1 MTRICILGGGFGG
14 LYTALNLA
22 RLPWAVNPEIILID
36 KSDRFLFTPFLYE
49 LVTSELQEWEIA
61 PTFAEL
67 LVDTGITFIQGLV
80 TNIDFETKQ
89 VEVNV
94 GQRSILQDVVRY
106 DRLVLAI
113 GGETPIDLVDG
124 AAEHAIPFRTLN
136 DFYRLNSKLELL
148 EASNRD
154 KIRICIAGGGSSGV
168 ELACKIA
175 DRLKVRAKDRGR
187 VRLVNRNDK
196 ILANSPPA
204 NRLIAERALLQR
216 GVWTDLNTRV
226 SQITESEVTLDY
238 ASGSDTLPVDIL
250 LWTVGSTF
258 SKLLQNLPVEH
269 RQPINSQNNRNRQG
283 AIATESTLQV
293 KQHPNVFAIG
303 DLAGCFDDSGTL
315 LPATAQVAFQQ
326 SQYCAWNIW
335 ASLNQKPLVSF
346 SYIPLGEFISLG
358 VDGATASIFGKFTV
372 DGLPAH
378 FMRRFAYL
386 LRMPTWQHQLK
397 IGSHWLTKPLI
408 ELLRKSAV

>member
-22 RLPWAVNPEIILID
+22 RLPWSVMPEIILVD

-49 LVTSELQEWEIA
+49 LVTAEMQEWEIA

-67 LVDTGITFIQGLV
+67 LVDTGIQFVQGLV

-89 VEVNV
+89 VEVNI
-94 GQRSILQDVVRY
+94 GQRNTIEY
-106 DRLVLAI
+106 DRLILAI
-113 GGETPIDLVDG
+113 GGETPMNLVKG
-124 AAEHAIPFRTLN
+124 ASEYAIPFRNLN

-154 KIRICIAGGGSSGV
+154 KIRVCIAGGGSSGV

-175 DRLKVRAKDRGR
+175 DRLKDRGR
-187 VRLVNRNDK
+187 VRLIDRNDK
-196 ILANSPPA
+196 ILANSTEA
-204 NRLIAERALLQR
+204 NRSIAELALSQR

-226 SQITESEVTLDY
+226 SQVTDEEVILEY
-238 ASGSDTLPVDIL
+238 ADGSDTLPVDII

-258 SKLLQNLPVEH
+258 SKLLQNLPVSHNH
-269 RQPINSQNNRNRQG
+269 RG
-283 AIATESTLQV
+283 TIATESTLQV
-293 KQHPNVFAIG
+293 KGYPDVFAIG
-303 DLAGCFDDSGTL
+303 DLAGCTDANGYL

-358 VDGATASIFGKFTV
+358 IDGATASIFGKFSI
-372 DGLPAH
+372 DGLPAS
-378 FMRRFAYL
+378 FMRKFAYL
-386 LRMPTWQHQLK
+386 LRMPTFQHQWK
-397 IGSHWLTKPLI
+397 IGVHWLTKPLV
-408 ELLRKSAV
+408 ELLRKSV

>member
-22 RLPWAVNPEIILID
+22 RLPWAVSPEIILVD

-49 LVTSELQEWEIA
+49 LVTGEMQEWEIA

-67 LVDTGITFIQGLV
+67 LADTGIQFVHGLV
-80 TNIDFETKQ
+80 TNIDLEAQQ
-89 VEVNV
+89 VEVNI
-94 GQRSILQDVVRY
+94 GQPSILAY

-113 GGETPIDLVDG
+113 GSETPMQTVDG
-124 AAEHAIPFRTLN
+124 AAEYAIPFRNLN

-148 EASNRD
+148 EASDRD

-175 DRLKVRAKDRGR
+175 DRLKERGR
-187 VRLVNRNDK
+187 VRLVDRNAK
-196 ILANSPPA
+196 ILNNSTEA
-204 NRLIAERALLQR
+204 NRKIAELALSQR

-226 SQITESEVTLDY
+226 SQINDSEVTLDY
-238 ASGSDTLPVDIL
+238 ADGSDTLPVDIV
-250 LWTVGSTF
+250 LWTVGSNF
-258 SKLLQNLPVEH
+258 SKVLQNLSVEH
-269 RQPINSQNNRNRQG
+269 RQG

-293 KQHPNVFAIG
+293 KGYTDVFAIG
-303 DLAGCFDDSGTL
+303 DLANFFDANSIP
-315 LPATAQVAFQQ
+315 LPSTAQVAFQQ
-326 SQYCAWNIW
+326 AQYCAWNIW
-335 ASLNQKPLVSF
+335 ASLNQKALVPF

-358 VDGATASIFGKFTV
+358 IDGATASIFGKFSI

-378 FMRRFAYL
+378 AMRRLAYL
-386 LRMPTWQHQLK
+386 LRMPTFQHQWK
-397 IGSHWLTKPLI
+397 IGIYWFTKPLI
-408 ELLRKSAV
+408 EMFRKSV

>member
-14 LYTALNLA
+14 LYTALSLS
-22 RLPWAVNPEIILID
+22 RLPWAVSPEIILID

-49 LVTSELQEWEIA
+49 LVTGEMQEWEIA

-67 LVDTGITFIQGLV
+67 LIDTGIQFVQGLV
-80 TNIDFETKQ
+80 TNIDFVTKQ
-89 VEVNV
+89 VEVNI
-94 GQRSILQDVVRY
+94 GQRSFIEY

-113 GGETPIDLVDG
+113 GGETPMDLVDG
-124 AAEHAIPFRTLN
+124 AAEYAIPFRNLN

-148 EASNRD
+148 EASSRD
-154 KIRICIAGGGSSGV
+154 KIRVCIAGGGSSGV

-175 DRLKVRAKDRGR
+175 DRLQTHAKDRGR
-187 VRLVNRNDK
+187 VRLVDRNPK
-196 ILANSPPA
+196 ILANSTEA
-204 NRLIAERALLQR
+204 NRKIAELALSQR

-226 SQITESEVTLDY
+226 SQITDGEITLDY
-238 ASGSDTLPVDIL
+238 ADGSDTLPIDIL

-258 SKLLQNLPVEH
+258 SKMLQNLPIEH
-269 RQPINSQNNRNRQG
+269 NRQHYRQG

-293 KQHPNVFAIG
+293 KGYADVFAIG
-303 DLAGCFDDSGTL
+303 DIASLENYGDQ

-335 ASLNQKPLVSF
+335 ASLNQKPLVNF

-358 VDGATASIFGKFTV
+358 VDGAVASILGKFSI

-378 FMRRFAYL
+378 AMRRFAYL
-386 LRMPTWQHQLK
+386 LRMPTLQHQWKL
-397 IGSHWLTKPLI
+397 GTHWLTKPLV
-408 ELLRKSAV
+408 EMLRKSI

>member
-14 LYTALNLA
+14 LYTALSLA
-22 RLPWAVNPEIILID
+22 RLPWAVKPEIILID

-67 LVDTGITFIQGLV
+67 LVDTGIQFIQGLA
-80 TNIDFETKQ
+80 TNIDFVAKQ
-89 VEVNV
+89 VEVNS
-94 GQRSILQDVVRY
+94 GQRSILQDVVKY

-113 GGETPIDLVDG
+113 GGETPMNLVDG
-124 AAEHAIPFRTLN
+124 AAEYAIPFRTLN

-148 EASNRD
+148 EVSARD
-154 KIRICIAGGGSSGV
+154 KIRVCIAGGGSSGV

-187 VRLVNRNDK
+187 VRLVDRNDK
-196 ILANSPPA
+196 ILVNSTAA

-226 SQITESEVTLDY
+226 SQVTDSEVTLDY

-269 RQPINSQNNRNRQG
+269 RQQSNRQG

-293 KQHPNVFAIG
+293 KDNPDVFAIG
-303 DLAGCFDDSGTL
+303 DLAGCFDDRGTL

-335 ASLNQKPLVSF
+335 ASLNQKPLVAF

-358 VDGATASIFGKFTV
+358 IDGATASIFGKFSI
-372 DGLPAH
+372 DGLPAY

-397 IGSHWLTKPLI
+397 IGSHWLTKPVI
-408 ELLRKSAV
+408 ELFRKSV

>member
-22 RLPWAVNPEIILID
+22 RLPWAVSPEIILVD

-49 LVTSELQEWEIA
+49 LVTGEMQEWEIA

-67 LVDTGITFIQGLV
+67 LADTGIQFVHGLV
-80 TNIDFETKQ
+80 TNIDLEAQQ
-89 VEVNV
+89 VEVNI
-94 GQRSILQDVVRY
+94 GQPSVFNY

-113 GGETPIDLVDG
+113 GSETPMQTVDG
-124 AAEHAIPFRTLN
+124 AAEYAIPFRNLN

-148 EASNRD
+148 EASDRD

-175 DRLKVRAKDRGR
+175 DRLKERGR
-187 VRLVNRNDK
+187 VRLVDRNAK
-196 ILANSPPA
+196 ILSNSTDS
-204 NRLIAERALLQR
+204 NRKIAELALSQR

-226 SQITESEVTLDY
+226 SQINDSEVTLDY
-238 ASGSDTLPVDIL
+238 ADGSDTLPVDIV
-250 LWTVGSTF
+250 LWTVGSNF
-258 SKLLQNLPVEH
+258 SKVLQNLSVEH
-269 RQPINSQNNRNRQG
+269 HQG

-293 KQHPNVFAIG
+293 KGYADVFAIG
-303 DLAGCFDDSGTL
+303 DLANFFDANSMP

-335 ASLNQKPLVSF
+335 ASLNQKSLVPF

-358 VDGATASIFGKFTV
+358 IDGATASIFGKFSI

-378 FMRRFAYL
+378 AMRRLAYL
-386 LRMPTWQHQLK
+386 LRMPTFQHQWK
-397 IGSHWLTKPLI
+397 IGIHWFTKPLV
-408 ELLRKSAV
+408 EMFRKSV

>member
-22 RLPWAVNPEIILID
+22 RLPWAVSPEIILVD

-49 LVTSELQEWEIA
+49 LVTGEMQEWEIA

-67 LVDTGITFIQGLV
+67 LADTGIQFVHGLV
-80 TNIDFETKQ
+80 TNIDLEAQQ
-89 VEVNV
+89 VEVNI
-94 GQRSILQDVVRY
+94 GQPSILAY

-113 GGETPIDLVDG
+113 GSETPMQTVDG
-124 AAEHAIPFRTLN
+124 AAEYAIPFRNLN

-148 EASNRD
+148 EASDRD

-175 DRLKVRAKDRGR
+175 DRLKERGR
-187 VRLVNRNDK
+187 VRLVDRNAK
-196 ILANSPPA
+196 ILNNSTEA
-204 NRLIAERALLQR
+204 NRKIAALALSQR

-226 SQITESEVTLDY
+226 SQINDSEVTLDY
-238 ASGSDTLPVDIL
+238 ADGSDTLPVDIV
-250 LWTVGSTF
+250 LWTVGSNF
-258 SKLLQNLPVEH
+258 SKVLQNLSVEH
-269 RQPINSQNNRNRQG
+269 RQG

-293 KQHPNVFAIG
+293 KGYSDVFAIG
-303 DLAGCFDDSGTL
+303 DLANFFDANSIP
-315 LPATAQVAFQQ
+315 LPSTAQVAFQQ
-326 SQYCAWNIW
+326 AQYCAWNIW
-335 ASLNQKPLVSF
+335 ASLNQKALVPF

-358 VDGATASIFGKFTV
+358 IDGATASIFGKFSI

-378 FMRRFAYL
+378 AMRRLAYL
-386 LRMPTWQHQLK
+386 LRMPTFQHQWK
-397 IGSHWLTKPLI
+397 IGIYWFTKPLI
-408 ELLRKSAV
+408 EMFRKSV

>member
-14 LYTALNLA
+14 LYTALSLA
-22 RLPWAVNPEIILID
+22 RLPWAVSPEIILID

-49 LVTSELQEWEIA
+49 LVTGEMQEWEIA

-67 LVDTGITFIQGLV
+67 LVDTGIQFVQGLV
-80 TNIDFETKQ
+80 TNIDFVTKQ
-89 VEVNV
+89 VEVNI
-94 GQRSILQDVVRY
+94 GQRSFIEY

-113 GGETPIDLVDG
+113 GGETPMDLVDG
-124 AAEHAIPFRTLN
+124 AAEYAIPFRNLN

-148 EASNRD
+148 EASSRD
-154 KIRICIAGGGSSGV
+154 KIRVCIAGGGSSGV

-175 DRLKVRAKDRGR
+175 DRLQTRAKDRGR
-187 VRLVNRNDK
+187 VRLVDRNPK
-196 ILANSPPA
+196 ILANSTDA
-204 NRLIAERALLQR
+204 NRKIAELALSQR

-226 SQITESEVTLDY
+226 SQITDGEITLDY
-238 ASGSDTLPVDIL
+238 ADGSDTLPIDIL

-258 SKLLQNLPVEH
+258 SKMLQNLPVEH
-269 RQPINSQNNRNRQG
+269 NRQHYRQG

-293 KQHPNVFAIG
+293 KGHADVFAIG
-303 DLAGCFDDSGTL
+303 DIASIENYDHH

-335 ASLNQKPLVSF
+335 ASLNQKPLVNF

-358 VDGATASIFGKFTV
+358 VDGAVASILGKFSI

-378 FMRRFAYL
+378 AMRRFAYL
-386 LRMPTWQHQLK
+386 LRMPTLQHQWKL
-397 IGSHWLTKPLI
+397 GTYWLTKPLV
-408 ELLRKSAV
+408 EMLRKSI